1 MEKGFVYEYLAGVD
15 FLVYGD
21 FYGGV
26 IPMIPLG
33 RWLMGVAVILFI
45 TGICL
50 SHRRQI
56 SVLEMVRFGGR
67 KGWWNAQFRKLL
79 LVGAAACFC
88 YGFCMKGLDLL
99 FHLPG
104 EKGTEELLIFL
115 LWSVH
120 MIVMVSIFCLSDLT
134 VFRQLIPAALIVT
147 EVSTFTVGFY
157 HWSLSKFMFGNWGMY
172 VWSNRVKKD
181 YGFSPGVV
189 MLLECIMILMMWRV
203 GVFVL
208 RKKSDLL
215 TYEIKEA

>member
-1 MEKGFVYEYLAGVD
+1 MERGFVYEYLAGVD
-15 FLVYGD
+15 FPGYGD
-21 FYGGV
+21 FYGSV

-33 RWLMGVAVILFI
+33 RWQMGLAVILCI

-50 SHRRQI
+50 SRRRQI

-79 LVGAAACFC
+79 LVGASACFC
-88 YGFCMKGLDLL
+88 YGFCMKGMDLL
-99 FHLPG
+99 FRLPG
-104 EKGTEELLIFL
+104 ERGTEELLIFL

-120 MIVMVSIFCLSDLT
+120 MMTMMSIFCLSDLT
-134 VFRQLIPAALIVT
+134 AFRHLIPAALFVT

-157 HWSLSKFMFGNWGMY
+157 HWHLSKFMFGNWGMY

-189 MLLECIMILMMWRV
+189 MLLECVMLMAVRKIGGILLEKRD
-203 GVFVL
+203 GCL
-208 RKKSDLL
+208 YS
-215 TYEIKEA
+215 I